1 MDSGMDSTISQQED
15 EMISDTETMART
27 RTSDAPLA
35 ASAKPSVAQLMGHAI
50 HPLLVAFPITFY
62 TIATASFITYA
73 VNANVFWFRVAF
85 YSAFAGVIAA
95 VVAAIPGMAD
105 YFGSIPAR
113 DPAKKVGRNHI
124 AFNTLALF
132 FYASIVV
139 MMWTSVTPEAIYT
152 ESVTAPMW
160 LSIAGLASTLAA
172 GYFGGELVQKHHV
185 GIEPG
190 VARTAIPRTRT
201 TTAYSS
207 T

>member
-1 MDSGMDSTISQQED
+1 MDSRMT
-15 EMISDTETMART
+15 
-27 RTSDAPLA
+27 TSRMPTVD
-35 ASAKPSVAQLMGHAI
+35 AKPSVAQIMGHAI

-85 YSAFAGVIAA
+85 YSSMAGVIAA

-105 YFGSIPAR
+105 YFGSIPTR
-113 DPAKKVGRNHI
+113 DPAKKVGRTHI

-132 FYASIVV
+132 FYASIVAL
-139 MMWTSVTPEAIYT
+139 MWSSVTPDAIYT
-152 ESVTAPMW
+152 ESVMAPMW
-160 LSIAGLASTLAA
+160 LSIAGLVSTLAA

-190 VARTAIPRTRT
+190 FSRSGVARPRP
-201 TTAYSS
+201 ASYPS